1 MLEQTTIE
9 KTELNSEQL
18 ENALKA
24 VRIVGHEMAQPL
36 MISIGLVELLKL
48 QTQDH
53 SDIAEKLNNI
63 YSQMNRLLDLTIKLM
78 KTIPKLT

>member
-1 MLEQTTIE
+1 MLEQTTKE
-9 KTELNSEQL
+9 KTELDPEQL

-24 VRIVGHEMAQPL
+24 LRMVGREMAQPL
-36 MISIGLVELLKL
+36 TISIGLVELLRL

-53 SDIAEKLNNI
+53 SEIAEKLNDI
-63 YSQMNRLLDLTIKLM
+63 YSQMNRLSDLTIKLM